1 MTSSFSSSFCFRVLW
16 VVYDRNPSQIYLGRR
31 GKFLGS
37 PTRKVRLARQLAQ
50 VEQVSQMV
58 SLSLVASLDGKI
70 VTLDCHRT
78 TSSLGQEITEVS
90 NWNSNSLPG
99 SGSKNSRE
107 ESDWPGLYQVPI
119 SDLMVVA
126 KRLNPVLELTWF
138 RISSHIILARKVGA
152 ITWLEQGHGHG
163 AEPRMEGSC
172 YSGEPQ

>member
-1 MTSSFSSSFCFRVLW
+1 MVH
-16 VVYDRNPSQIYLGRR
+16 DRNPSQIYLGRR

-90 NWNSNSLPG
+90 N
-99 SGSKNSRE
+99 
-107 ESDWPGLYQVPI
+107 
-119 SDLMVVA
+119 
-126 KRLNPVLELTWF
+126 
-138 RISSHIILARKVGA
+138 
-152 ITWLEQGHGHG
+152 
-163 AEPRMEGSC
+163 
-172 YSGEPQ
+172 